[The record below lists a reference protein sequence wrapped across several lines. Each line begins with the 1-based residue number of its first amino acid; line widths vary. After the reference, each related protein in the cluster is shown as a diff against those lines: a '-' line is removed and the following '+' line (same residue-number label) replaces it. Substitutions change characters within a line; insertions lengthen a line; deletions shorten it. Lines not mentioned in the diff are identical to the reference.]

1 MSDFVHLHLHSEYSL
16 LDGACRIKDI
26 PKAAGHS
33 AVAITDHGVMY
44 GAVDFYKACVD
55 EGIKPIIGCEVY
67 VAEKSR
73 FDKYRTQNF
82 FNSHLVLLCKD
93 EIGYQNL
100 IYLVS
105 KAFTEGFYM
114 KPRIDTDLLREYHE
128 GLICLSGCLSGRISK
143 AILQDN
149 SEEAERYAAELLSI
163 FGKDNFYIELQ
174 SNGIPEQETVNT
186 QAIRIAKK
194 LGIGLVATNDVHYI
208 RKADADTQAV
218 LMCIQTGNKL
228 NSAEGIGFETNEFYY
243 KSTQEMESLFK
254 EYPEAITNTVSIA
267 ERCNFHFEFGKNKLP
282 VFDVPEGYTP
292 KKYLEMLAKKGL
304 EDKIAS
310 GEITF
315 TDDRTIDDYKA
326 RIIYELLVISKMG
339 YDQYY
344 LIVWDFVH
352 YAKTHG
358 ISVGPGRGSGAGSLI
373 AYLIGITE
381 VDSIRYHLLFER
393 FLNPERVSM
402 PDFDID
408 FGDDKRDLVID
419 YVTQKYGADRVSQII
434 TFGTLAAKQAIRDVG
449 RALDIPYSEVDRVVK
464 MLDHSKATKIDD
476 LMTDELRQYCRE
488 SPEIDNLIE
497 KAKALEGMP
506 RNISTHAAG
515 VIITAEPILTHVPLA
530 ISGDVTLTQYNMTN
544 VASLG
549 LLKFDFLALRNLT
562 IIDRAERVI
571 KQKEPGFDIKLI
583 PTDDKE
589 TLRLIAQGQTAGVFQ
604 LESSGLKRLLNN
616 MKPRNIEEITL
627 AISLYRP
634 GPMESIPK
642 YLENRQDPA
651 KITYRIPLLKDIL
664 DETCGIIIYQEQVM
678 QICRRVANFS
688 YGKADI
694 IRRAMSKKKGE
705 EIEKERAA
713 FLKGA
718 KDNFIPEKDAV
729 ALFDEMANFAKYA
742 FNKSHAASYAFISY
756 RTAYLKA
763 HYPHA
768 YYASLL
774 SSVMGNNV
782 KIAEYIN
789 DCAKQRIKVLPPD
802 INESVTDFSVIG
814 NHIRFGLAGVKH
826 IGYSFVNTIVK
837 ERHQAPFKS
846 FIDFVERMLKYNL
859 SKQQCTALINVGA
872 FDSLGVSR
880 SKLLASSDEI
890 HNRLSEVE
898 RTNLTGQTDLFSAM
912 MGDDSPPSFIFEYP
926 ETDELTSKQL
936 LLLEKESIGLYLSG
950 NLLDDYRRDIERRQH
965 IPIASILTAFDENSD
980 EYGTLKDRDT
990 VSIIGIIRK
999 IVRKNTKSGE
1009 TMAFVSLEDY
1019 LGEIELI
1026 VFPNLYLKMSPLLSI
1041 DSAIHVTGTISSRE
1055 DETVK
1060 IIAQKASS
1068 LIPNHHLSEKQEP
1081 VYEATVSQPPTTA
1094 KQRSLDTSEKSF
1106 KPNSDLTNIRQVFLR
1121 LDSFSSKSY
1130 RRVMSLLSIFS
1141 DNGFVEVILYNKE
1154 SQKYQKLTSQ
1164 KLNLLPKVLEAL
1176 IDICGK
1182 DNVIIR

>member
-1 MSDFVHLHLHSEYSL
+1 MSGFVHLHLHSEYSL

-26 PKAAGHS
+26 PKAAKEAGHS

-44 GAVDFYKACVD
+44 GAVDFYKACLD

-67 VAEKSR
+67 LAENSR
-73 FDKYRTQNF
+73 FDRIRTQSF
-82 FNSHLVLLCKD
+82 FNSHLVLLCKN
-93 EIGYQNL
+93 EIGYRNL

-105 KAFTEGFYM
+105 KAYTEGFYM
-114 KPRIDTDLLREYHE
+114 KPRIDLELLQSHAE

-149 SEEAERYAAELLSI
+149 IAEAERFAGVLLSI
-163 FGKDNFYIELQ
+163 FGKENFYIELQ
-174 SNGIPEQETVNT
+174 YHGIPEQKTVNEE
-186 QAIRIAKK
+186 AIRIARK
-194 LGIGLVATNDVHYI
+194 LGISLVATNDVHYI

-228 NSAEGIGFETNEFYY
+228 NSAEGIGFDTNEFYY
-243 KSTQEMESLFK
+243 RSTDEMAALFPDL
-254 EYPEAITNTVSIA
+254 PEAIENTVKIA
-267 ERCNFHFEFGKNKLP
+267 DACNFKFEFGVNKLP
-282 VFDVPEGYTP
+282 VYHVPDGYTP
-292 KKYLEMLAKKGL
+292 KKYLEMLARKGL
-304 EDKIAS
+304 EDKITS

-315 TDDRTIDDYKA
+315 TENRTIDDYKA
-326 RIIYELLVISKMG
+326 RILYELLVISKMG

-381 VDSIRYHLLFER
+381 VDSIRYNLLFER

-419 YVTQKYGADRVSQII
+419 YVTQKYGSDHVSQII

-449 RALDIPYSEVDRVVK
+449 RALDLPYADVDKIVK
-464 MLDHSKATKIDD
+464 MLDHSKATKLDD
-476 LMTDELRQYCRE
+476 LMTDELRELCRT
-488 SPEIDNLIE
+488 SPEVDNLIE

-515 VIITAEPILTHVPLA
+515 VIITEEPILTYVPMA
-530 ISGDVTLTQYNMTN
+530 MSGDVLLTQYNMTN

-562 IIDRAERVI
+562 IIDRAEREI
-571 KQKEPGFDIKLI
+571 KKSEPNFNIKLI
-583 PTDDKE
+583 PTDDRD
-589 TLRLIAQGQTAGVFQ
+589 TLRIIAQGQTAGVFQ
-604 LESSGLKRLLNN
+604 LESAGLKRLLSN

-642 YLENRQDPA
+642 YLENRAHPE
-651 KITYRIPLLKDIL
+651 KISYAISLLKDIL

-705 EIEKERAA
+705 EIEKERTA

-718 KDNFIPEKDAV
+718 KDNFIPEKEAT
-729 ALFDEMANFAKYA
+729 ALFDEMSNFAKYA

-763 HYPHA
+763 HYPLA

-774 SSVMGNNV
+774 TSVMGNNA

-789 DCAKQRIKVLPPD
+789 DCAKQRIRVLPPD
-802 INESVTDFSVIG
+802 INESLNDFTVCD
-814 NHIRFGLAGVKH
+814 NHIRFGLVGVKH
-826 IGYSFVNTIVK
+826 IGYSFVAQIVQ
-837 ERHQAPFKS
+837 ERAKAPFSS
-846 FIDFVERMLKYNL
+846 FIDFVERMLKYGL
-859 SKQQCTALINVGA
+859 TKQQATALISVGA

-880 SKLLASSDEI
+880 NKLFASSDEI
-890 HNRLSEVE
+890 HNRLSDIAD
-898 RTNLTGQTDLFSAM
+898 RNLSGQTDLFSAM
-912 MGDDSPPSFIFEYP
+912 LGDDAPPTFVFEYP
-926 ETDELTSKQL
+926 DTEELATKQL
-936 LLLEKESIGLYLSG
+936 LALEKESIGLYLSG
-950 NLLDDYRRDIERRQH
+950 NLLDDYTIDVERRKH
-965 IPIASILTAFDENSD
+965 IPIAAILSAFDENAE
-980 EYGTLKDRDT
+980 EYGTMKDKDT
-990 VSIIGIIRK
+990 VSVVGVIRK
-999 IVRKNTKSGE
+999 IIRKNTKNGN
-1009 TMAFVSLEDY
+1009 TMAFVTLEDY

-1026 VFPNLYLKMSPLLSI
+1026 VFPNLYRKLAHLLSI
-1041 DSAIHVTGTISSRE
+1041 DTAIAVTGTLSSRE
-1055 DETVK
+1055 EEAVK
-1060 IIAQKASS
+1060 LLVQTAEGLTPNSQQKNVQAKPSPNISQTSS
-1068 LIPNHHLSEKQEP
+1068 TPNSTAEFYDKN
-1081 VYEATVSQPPTTA
+1081 A
-1094 KQRSLDTSEKSF
+1094 KQIF
-1106 KPNSDLTNIRQVFLR
+1106 IR
-1121 LDSFSSKSY
+1121 LDSFTTDRY
-1130 RRVMSLLSIFS
+1130 AGVMSLIAKYLN
-1141 DNGFVEVILYNKE
+1141 NGTAEVILY
-1154 SQKYQKLTSQ
+1154 SQETRKYQKLSGQ
-1164 KLNLLPKVLEAL
+1164 KLKLLPGVVKAL
-1176 IDICGK
+1176 IDLCGK
-1182 DNVIIR
+1182 DNVIFR